1 MSIPITTKVMKHCH
15 SKSYKGK
22 KQEVAKK
29 ADGSGGPIFQTT
41 ENKDV
46 KVKDLPKI
54 AANKTVEVA
63 NKAVDAGKK
72 LVKNIG
78 NIKLSSK
85 ERQDCKEKGGKFKK
99 GTCFMGAPPEKK
111 QETDS
116 NAKSIAKKHCTSGAK
131 SIAKKKDKCYYK
143 AKAKYDK
150 FPSAYASGYIA
161 KCRKRGGN
169 IK

>member
-41 ENKDV
+41 ESKDV
-46 KVKDLPKI
+46 KIKDLPNVVAEGAEK
-54 AANKTVEVA
+54 VA
-63 NKAVDAGKK
+63 NKAVEAGKK

-78 NIKLSSK
+78 NITLSSK
-85 ERQDCKEKGGKFKK
+85 ERKDCKEKGGKFKK
-99 GTCFMGAPPEKK
+99 GTCYMPE
-111 QETDS
+111 TNS

-143 AKAKYDK
+143 AKAKYSK